1 MSCAKFSLFLL
12 TTTVTLESQQGAN
25 PSLSMSTLL
34 PLVSRPEEPS
44 QCWGRVGVRV
54 TPVPALGQMWPQW
67 HWAEVARIPSH
78 QLHQPTLIFA
88 APEMT
93 VMATRQFTKTRYPPS
108 ARGRRLFLF
117 SQALHSALTHM
128 GLEIR
133 EGSSSSQLKLLG
145 SGEGA
150 ARKACI
156 PLKQDNKP
164 LKSFSFAQPPDSCAI
179 HGP

>member
-12 TTTVTLESQQGAN
+12 KATVTLESQQGAS
-25 PSLSMSTLL
+25 PSLSMSPSL

-44 QCWGRVGVRV
+44 QCWGRVGISV
-54 TPVPALGQMWPQW
+54 TPVPVLGQMWPQW
-67 HWAEVARIPSH
+67 HWAEVARVPPH
-78 QLHQPTLIFA
+78 QLTLVFA

-93 VMATRQFTKTRYPPS
+93 MMATRQFTKTRYPPS
-108 ARGRRLFLF
+108 AHGRRLFLF